1 MIFFSRNVDVS
12 LLDEDWERRGR
23 RRAQKMRSLSS
34 LQIDVIEDEGG
45 SFHSPSFSSSILTFI
60 LNESGVPQ
68 SWARRGSGAQAA
80 PLHKLD
86 VASSSSA
93 SAASASSSTSA
104 PALRGEGEEAVH
116 MQSFFPHSDPR
127 LRRPRFAT
135 KRPAEA
141 NSPPK
146 AAENSRFR
154 RLLPEAKLCFF

>member
-1 MIFFSRNVDVS
+1 MKIGKGGGGD
-12 LLDEDWERRGR
+12 GHK
-23 RRAQKMRSLSS
+23 KMRSLSS

-45 SFHSPSFSSSILTFI
+45 SFHSPSFSSSILSFI

-68 SWARRGSGAQAA
+68 SWASGEREGGTA

-104 PALRGEGEEAVH
+104 PVLRGEGEEAVH
-116 MQSFFPHSDPR
+116 VQSFFPHSDPR

-141 NSPPK
+141 YSPPK
-146 AAENSRFR
+146 AAENSRLR
-154 RLLPEAKLCFF
+154 TLLSGTKLCFF